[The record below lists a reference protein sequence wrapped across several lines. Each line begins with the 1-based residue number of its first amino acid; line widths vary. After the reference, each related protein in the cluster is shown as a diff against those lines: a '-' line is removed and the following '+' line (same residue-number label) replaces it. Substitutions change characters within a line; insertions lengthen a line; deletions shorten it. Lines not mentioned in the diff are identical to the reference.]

1 MRHINI
7 ILIVGLMLASL
18 VCAGGQTSKTNIR
31 TPQSG
36 TKAEK
41 PKGKAMVKSLP
52 AGLEGV
58 ELKGSAVKVQ
68 AGYKFVK
75 QGNGTVTVARIKGGG
90 NNVGGSWNCDC
101 WSGTGG
107 CEAYI
112 LGDTL
117 SFMKSK
123 DGCTGSCKL
132 SIVVKG
138 TRTGVVMY

>member
-1 MRHINI
+1 MRRINI
-7 ILIVGLMLASL
+7 VLVLTLMLTSLICASS
-18 VCAGGQTSKTNIR
+18 QTPKTNSRI
-31 TPQSG
+31 PQSNSQ
-36 TKAEK
+36 AVK
-41 PKGKAMVKSLP
+41 PKGKTLVKRLP

-58 ELKGSAVKVQ
+58 ELKDNTVRARP
-68 AGYKFVK
+68 GYKFVK
-75 QGNGTVTVARIKGGG
+75 QANGSVTVARIKGGG

-117 SFMKSK
+117 SCMKSK

-138 TRTGVVMY
+138 KATGVVMY